1 MTIKQEP
8 FVRYH
13 EEKQVDS
20 FAIRL
25 SKDGSERELLEK
37 AKKILKQSRD
47 STALKQLAWIGAEVI
62 LDQKIKRLIDNVT
75 NNRRKNK
82 RQNNIDFD

>member
-1 MTIKQEP
+1 MAGKQEP

-37 AKKILKQSRD
+37 AKKILEQTKD
-47 STALKQLAWIGAEVI
+47 STAIKQLAWIGAEVI

-82 RQNNIDFD
+82 RLGIIDFD

>member
-1 MTIKQEP
+1 MAIEQKP

-13 EEKQVDS
+13 EEKKVDS
-20 FAIRL
+20 FAVKL

-37 AKKILKQSRD
+37 AKKLLEQTKD

-62 LDQKIKRLIDNVT
+62 LDKKIRRLIDNVT

-82 RQNNIDFD
+82 RLGIIDFD